1 MDKVTLFSQ
10 ALHKIGQREYFRD
23 TPSGKEC
30 DLWFP
35 QVLHE
40 ALLFGRW
47 SFATRETTLQS
58 DTPFRFQLPA
68 DCIRVLKVGAPR
80 FRIVGRELII
90 EEHPAL
96 RDSRTLPLTYLSD
109 SIALQEHLPDTEPM
123 FCKGVMLL
131 LAARIAPKLTSN
143 PQLAAALDQD
153 ATETLR
159 RALHENAVQQW
170 SNDQHPLKDILNS
183 ALF

>member
-80 FRIVGRELII
+80 FRLIGRELII

-96 RDSRTLPLTYLSD
+96 RDNRTLPLTYLSD
-109 SIALQEHLPDTEPM
+109 SIARQEHLPDTEPM

-143 PQLAAALDQD
+143 PQLAASLDQD
-153 ATETLR
+153 ASETLR